1 MNTPQNR
8 YDLMVAAQI
17 TAAQN
22 LNAGSE
28 RDLVRNIGINFDELK
43 IDDSF
48 YGDFDRQVR
57 DRISTYNN
65 LKSQKL
71 VVPAAPA
78 AATAAKA

>member
-8 YDLMVAAQI
+8 YDLMVAAQT

-28 RDLVRNIGINFDELK
+28 RELVRNIGINFDELK

-48 YGDFDRQVR
+48 FPDFDRQVR

-65 LKSQKL
+65 LKAQKL
-71 VVPAAPA
+71 VVPPAPA
-78 AATAAKA
+78 TAMKA